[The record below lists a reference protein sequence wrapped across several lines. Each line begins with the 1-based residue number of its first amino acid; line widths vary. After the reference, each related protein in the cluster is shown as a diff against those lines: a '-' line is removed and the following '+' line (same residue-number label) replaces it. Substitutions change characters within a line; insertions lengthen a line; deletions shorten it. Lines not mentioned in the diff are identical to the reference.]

1 MLGSA
6 SVTLY
11 LSFWGHFLSEGGA
24 HQFVYTPAS
33 DLPAY
38 LPLCS
43 QHWGY
48 KHPLSYLAFNI
59 GARDLNSG
67 PLVCVA
73 STLLTEP
80 PALSSLPLHTFDAF
94 GYCVIEYACLC
105 YLYVS
110 HHHRLCC
117 LRTRKVLFILLLWVA
132 NTCRLPEEQCRQ
144 KS

>member
-33 DLPAY
+33 ESTCLPASV
-38 LPLCS
+38 LS
-43 QHWGY
+43 AWGY
-48 KHPLSYLAFNI
+48 KHPLPYLAFNI

-73 STLLTEP
+73 STFTE
-80 PALSSLPLHTFDAF
+80 
-94 GYCVIEYACLC
+94 
-105 YLYVS
+105 
-110 HHHRLCC
+110 
-117 LRTRKVLFILLLWVA
+117 
-132 NTCRLPEEQCRQ
+132 
-144 KS
+144 